1 MKWKLAVA
9 IIVTIGFIGTP
20 AAAQPGGPAG
30 DRPIEVTVQ
39 LGTATGDMVVIPR
52 DVVFE
57 KGQQYKLVLTN
68 PSDVEHR
75 FSVRSFS
82 PLVMTRSKPEIDK
95 GTVIGRP
102 YLTGRV
108 PSGYFV
114 REIHIAPGGSVEW
127 EFTPL
132 RSRIAKVG
140 CRIDSHARA
149 GMTGTFGVL

>member
-1 MKWKLAVA
+1 MKWKLAAA
-9 IIVTIGFIGTP
+9 IFAAIGFIGTP
-20 AAAQPGGPAG
+20 AAAQQGDPAG

-39 LGTATGDMVVIPR
+39 LGTATGDMVMMPR

-57 KGQQYKLVLTN
+57 KSQQYKLVLTN

-75 FSVRSFS
+75 FSVLLFS
-82 PLVMTRSKPEIDK
+82 PLVKTYGKPKIDK
-95 GTVIGRP
+95 GTVIGKP
-102 YLTGRV
+102 HLTGRV

-114 REIHIAPGGSVEW
+114 REIDIAPGGTVEW

>member
-68 PSDVEHR
+68 PSDVKHR

-82 PLVMTRSKPEIDK
+82 PLVMTRSKLEIDK
-95 GTVIGRP
+95 GTVIAKP
-102 YLTGRV
+102 YLSGRHCHINRSISQLGQFGSKFRPRRLHFAKSRTMRSEV
-108 PSGYFV
+108 PST
-114 REIHIAPGGSVEW
+114 SV
-127 EFTPL
+127 
-132 RSRIAKVG
+132 V
-140 CRIDSHARA
+140 
-149 GMTGTFGVL
+149 